1 MADLTPNPVDFE
13 ENVKLRCK
21 VEKISSRIVE
31 AFDADGIDDIRIPKK
46 VSIWWVILNIASV
59 GKLIS
64 DVINIVKNECEDVVV
79 VIDTTPKTENS
90 DDDQV
95 PETAS
100 KANS

>member
-1 MADLTPNPVDFE
+1 MPNLNPNPQDFE

-21 VEKISSRIVE
+21 VNLISSRIVE

-64 DVINIVKNECEDVVV
+64 DIINIVKNSCEDLVVN
-79 VIDTTPKTENS
+79 DTQPDENT
-90 DDDQV
+90 V
-95 PETAS
+95 PENANP
-100 KANS
+100 ANS